1 MVLDIDFSITHEVP
15 NPPKQSQIPCIV
27 FESLSH
33 AKDFALD
40 TLTHILFL
48 ALSFEHPQNHCEM
61 ENNFCHSYFSLV
73 INYDSLW

>member
-15 NPPKQSQIPCIV
+15 NPPRQSQIPCIV

-48 ALSFEHPQNHCEM
+48 ALSVKHPRNNSEM
-61 ENNFCHSYFSLV
+61 KTIFATLTFR
-73 INYDSLW
+73 